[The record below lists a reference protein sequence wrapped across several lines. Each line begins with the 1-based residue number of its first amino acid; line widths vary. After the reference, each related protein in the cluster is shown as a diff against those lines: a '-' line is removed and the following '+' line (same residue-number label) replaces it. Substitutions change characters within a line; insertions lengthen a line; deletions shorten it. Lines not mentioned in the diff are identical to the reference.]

1 MQLAEHL
8 IDQGEIAVTEL
19 PPTRTI
25 FKYVV
30 LSILGVIFVMTSITL
45 LFFGLLYE
53 VISFPVFA
61 LLTTIL
67 ILLIGWILAR
77 LDIYS
82 YK

>member
-1 MQLAEHL
+1 M
-8 IDQGEIAVTEL
+8 TEL
-19 PPTRTI
+19 PPARTI
-25 FKYVV
+25 IKYVV
-30 LSILGVIFVMTSITL
+30 LSVLGAAFVMAAITL

-53 VISFPVFA
+53 VISFPLFA
-61 LLTTIL
+61 LLTTLL